1 MNYDENIWKLWNHI
15 QTPTQLLFLPHEK
28 FCSSPRWDSVHFVV
42 HLAFSMADN
51 GTELNFLG
59 TMEPHFSHIFSY
71 FPQYPMATTLRLAM
85 DRTQAFRPSRFGSC
99 GRFDPGLGSSSDG
112 RFVRDLVI
120 TLFTTNGYHIWD
132 MTWLVVWNM
141 TFMTFHFIYF
151 HIWDVILPID
161 EVICFKMVKTTNQQ
175 QMITLWWLN
184 SSRAGKSPRL
194 RTVNPCKSSFS
205 MAIFLC

>member
-141 TFMTFHFIYF
+141 TFMTFHFIYG
-151 HIWDVILPID
+151 
-161 EVICFKMVKTTNQQ
+161 M
-175 QMITLWWLN
+175 
-184 SSRAGKSPRL
+184 
-194 RTVNPCKSSFS
+194 SSFPLTKS
-205 MAIFLC
+205 YVSRWLKPPTSNKWLPSGDLTVRALENHHVYER